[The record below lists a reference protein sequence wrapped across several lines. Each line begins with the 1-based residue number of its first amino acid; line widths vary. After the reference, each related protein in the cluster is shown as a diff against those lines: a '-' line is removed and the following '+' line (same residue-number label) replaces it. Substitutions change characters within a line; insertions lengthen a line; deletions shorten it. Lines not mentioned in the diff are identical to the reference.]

1 MKTKRDP
8 SFAGMTKC
16 DSLRYGGGMKPRAN
30 REGRLAVRIH
40 SENNVI
46 RFGLVINLLF
56 STKVKKK
63 PI

>member
-1 MKTKRDP
+1 
-8 SFAGMTKC
+8 
-16 DSLRYGGGMKPRAN
+16 MKPRAN